1 MTDDIPAHLPCGAD
15 PEELLEQAADVP
27 GVLVTPH
34 QQGCVHCQAAL
45 AEFDHLLAPLRLLA
59 TESVRPP
66 PQLLDQVL
74 ARIRSAVATPAWA
87 VLDDR
92 DRDPRAVGGAVDG
105 AVDAGRGRTRV
116 AAHVIVEVARVA
128 AGTVPG
134 VRVALA
140 AREPGIEVG
149 ASGSTVAVRV
159 TVAAGYGE
167 DLRELG
173 RRIDRAVAAQVYA
186 LVGVDVATVT
196 VHVDDVLER

>member
-1 MTDDIPAHLPCGAD
+1 MTVEMPARLLCGAD
-15 PEELLEQAADVP
+15 PDELLEQAADAP
-27 GVLVTPH
+27 GLLVTAH

-45 AEFDHLLAPLRLLA
+45 VEFDHLLAPLRLLA
-59 TESVRPP
+59 AESVRPP
-66 PQLLDQVL
+66 PHLLEQVL
-74 ARIRSAVATPAWA
+74 ARIRSALANPAWA

-92 DRDPRAVGGAVDG
+92 DQNGVAARHPA
-105 AVDAGRGRTRV
+105 RGRTRV
-116 AAHVIVEVARVA
+116 AAQVVVEVARVA

-140 AREPGIEVG
+140 AQDPAAREPGVEVG

-159 TVAAGYGE
+159 TVAADYGE
-167 DLRELG
+167 DLHELG
-173 RRIDRAVAAQVYA
+173 RRIDRAVGAQLYA